1 MDDKAALEDIRNG
14 GHKGYLAL
22 CERYERRLRDYAGY
36 LPETVAEKVVKK
48 VLSQLEQGGYSF
60 NQETELSTWLYRMTD
75 YAIDELAL
83 ERIRLSDE
91 PKCPFTIKQKTRE
104 QKEKKLRTRMPD
116 NLLLY
121 VPEKNI
127 ELLSRKNLKR
137 WYKLHKRE
145 NL

>member
-48 VLSQLEQGGYSF
+48 VLSQLEQSLSRF

-83 ERIRLSDE
+83 ENIRE
-91 PKCPFTIKQKTRE
+91 GGERVTRFCISIMSSVCDIM
-104 QKEKKLRTRMPD
+104 L
-116 NLLLY
+116 
-121 VPEKNI
+121 KNI
-127 ELLSRKNLKR
+127 IYLKKSLMR
-137 WYKLHKRE
+137 WLNRFFL
-145 NL
+145 NFTRAF